1 MSCGA
6 AAQGERRADEPLL
19 QVLAAPA
26 AFGRGLQPPGSG
38 AAPASWKT
46 KRDAVR
52 RRGCVVLSEPVF
64 VLGY

>member
-1 MSCGA
+1 M
-6 AAQGERRADEPLL
+6 
-19 QVLAAPA
+19 LAAPA
-26 AFGRGLQPPGSG
+26 AFGRGLQSSGSG

-52 RRGCVVLSEPVF
+52 RRDGVVLSEPVF